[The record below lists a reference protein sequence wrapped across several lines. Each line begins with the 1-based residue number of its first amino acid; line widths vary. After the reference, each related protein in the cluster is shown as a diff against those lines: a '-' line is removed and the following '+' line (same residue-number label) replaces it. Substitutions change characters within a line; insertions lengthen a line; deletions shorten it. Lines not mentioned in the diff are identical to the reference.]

1 MPPMSD
7 PNQSDTDQS
16 DPGSPQ
22 SGRPDSGQPGWPLSV
37 DWQTAG
43 GSPIPPAKT
52 VEQAA
57 PRGGTQH
64 LPTVAGPAPGR
75 PPGPAARPAPALSPP
90 PSPPPGPSWS
100 SGPGQ
105 AGPPLWL
112 TRAPRSPFTRTLT
125 ARAVLATCIAALIS
139 VLVTAAVAF
148 PLALRSANDAVR
160 TGLADK
166 ASLAASLINPPT
178 GTGAGA
184 PIRAAVVVR
193 QLRRQDVNAYL
204 VHNGR
209 SDPAGLPAR
218 VIDQITAGR
227 SIVGGTA
234 LIAGRR
240 NLVEA
245 RSTGGGGGIV
255 LAAPAVPVTAPN
267 LVARIGIALL
277 AGLLAGLLVGVLL
290 ARRLARP
297 IRNAATVAAR
307 LSAGDRSVRLR
318 PEPPA
323 EAEDLAHAIN
333 GLAAALRASEG
344 RQRDF
349 LLSISHELRTPLT
362 SLKGYAEALSD
373 GVIGADGAQRAGQ
386 TMLAEAGN
394 LERLVTDLLALA
406 RLEAADFPVE
416 SVPVE
421 LIQLVRGTAEGWG
434 ARFAAA
440 GIVLRTEL
448 PAVPVIVYTDPGR
461 IRQVIDGLLE
471 NALRVLPTAAPIVL
485 AVRGAAAAAPGYG
498 YVEVRDG
505 GPGFTDADLAVVFER
520 GALYERYRG
529 VRKVGSGLG
538 LALAAGLVRR
548 LGGHI
553 EAGHAPEGGAR
564 FTVALPTLAATRGR

>member
-1 MPPMSD
+1 MS
-7 PNQSDTDQS
+7 
-16 DPGSPQ
+16 
-22 SGRPDSGQPGWPLSV
+22 
-37 DWQTAG
+37 
-43 GSPIPPAKT
+43 
-52 VEQAA
+52 
-57 PRGGTQH
+57 
-64 LPTVAGPAPGR
+64 
-75 PPGPAARPAPALSPP
+75 
-90 PSPPPGPSWS
+90 
-100 SGPGQ
+100 
-105 AGPPLWL
+105 
-112 TRAPRSPFTRTLT
+112 
-125 ARAVLATCIAALIS
+125 TCLAALIS

-160 TGLADK
+160 AGLADK
-166 ASLAASLINPPT
+166 ASLAASLINPST
-178 GTGAGA
+178 ATGAGA
-184 PIRAAVVVR
+184 PIRAAVIVR

-204 VHNGR
+204 VHNGK
-209 SDPAGLPAR
+209 SDPAGLPQPI
-218 VIDQITAGR
+218 VDQIAAGG
-227 SIVGGTA
+227 SIAGGEGLVG
-234 LIAGRR
+234 GRR
-240 NLVEA
+240 NLVEG
-245 RSTGGGGGIV
+245 RSTGGGDGIV
-255 LAAPAVPVTAPN
+255 LVAPAVPATAHN
-267 LVARIGIALL
+267 LVARIGLALL
-277 AGLLAGLLVGVLL
+277 AGLLAGLLVGALL

-333 GLAAALRASEG
+333 GLAAALTTSES

-373 GVIGADGAQRAGQ
+373 GVIDADETRHAGQ

-421 LIQLVRGTAEGWG
+421 LIHLVRGTAEGWA
-434 ARFAAA
+434 ARFATA

-471 NALRVLPTAAPIVL
+471 NALRVLPAGAPIVL
-485 AVRGAAAAAPGYG
+485 AVRGPAPTAPRYG
-498 YVEVRDG
+498 FVEVRDG

-548 LGGHI
+548 LDGLI

-564 FTVALPTLAATRGR
+564 FTVALPTLAAARGR